1 MHSKKQKKRETDGG
15 GGGAG
20 EASLGVGTPG
30 PAPQVTALHN
40 EPSRRQKICED
51 ERRAESRAKGP
62 LSQDSSL
69 QSFCADSA

>member
-1 MHSKKQKKRETDGG
+1 M
-15 GGGAG
+15 
-20 EASLGVGTPG
+20 SLGVGTPG

-69 QSFCADSA
+69 KSFCADSA